1 MAPSRDQISINNSW
15 TLLHLTASDIDAVG
29 AFETAMD
36 LFVITYRLS
45 NENFSRTLYL
55 DLRAK
60 RWSART
66 VVRTLIASEFPSAK
80 LPAMKFKDWSADEVL
95 ASFGI
100 YSYECVYQY
109 MPDFHGTTLQNGIVL
124 RSAV

>member
-1 MAPSRDQISINNSW
+1 LAPCRDQISINNSW
-15 TLLHLTASDIDAVG
+15 TLRHFTAIDIEAVG
-29 AFETAMD
+29 ALETAMD

-45 NENFSRTLYL
+45 NEKSFRTLYL

-80 LPAMKFKDWSADEVL
+80 LPPMKFKDWSADEVL
-95 ASFGI
+95 ACFGI
-100 YSYECVYQY
+100 YGYECVYQY

-124 RSAV
+124 RSAA